1 VWPDKR
7 GLKDDGFGNRGGP
20 SSRGKGV
27 VVEAEWALCESPD
40 TNLQQFIVPLEGEG
54 VEGAV
59 DISTFLFGAHH
70 TKCGDSEEGHTT
82 ASEYVCRRSLNQTS
96 PTRLSEISP

>member
-1 VWPDKR
+1 
-7 GLKDDGFGNRGGP
+7 LDDGFGNRGGP
-20 SSRGKGV
+20 SSKGKGV
-27 VVEAEWALCESPD
+27 VVEAAWALCESPD

-70 TKCGDSEEGHTT
+70 TKCGDSEKDHTT
-82 ASEYVCRRSLNQTS
+82 ASEYVCAND
-96 PTRLSEISP
+96 LSTQPHPLTL